1 MRTKQFKAESKKL
14 LDMMIN
20 SIYTHK
26 EIFLR
31 ELISNASDAMDKLY
45 YKSLS
50 SDNTGLSR
58 EDFAISLEVNK
69 DARTLTISYNGIGM
83 TKEELE
89 NNLGTIAKSGSLQF
103 KKETE
108 KTDDAEVDI
117 IGQSYY
123 PKWHGELDGLKA
135 NLTDLA
141 TRYHKPI
148 VVVEYQQYRKEV
160 NEIVASL
167 PENLGLG
174 TFIWEATSPAWGDLF
189 GRDGATNEN
198 MALYPEIVKL
208 YEKK

>member
-1 MRTKQFKAESKKL
+1 M
-14 LDMMIN
+14 
-20 SIYTHK
+20 
-26 EIFLR
+26 
-31 ELISNASDAMDKLY
+31 
-45 YKSLS
+45 
-50 SDNTGLSR
+50 
-58 EDFAISLEVNK
+58 
-69 DARTLTISYNGIGM
+69 
-83 TKEELE
+83 
-89 NNLGTIAKSGSLQF
+89 
-103 KKETE
+103 
-108 KTDDAEVDI
+108 
-117 IGQSYY
+117 
-123 PKWHGELDGLKA
+123 KA